1 MDAIDLLIKQHDETK
16 AALKKASKGKL
27 GAAEL
32 RRMADELVAHMV
44 IEEHVFY
51 PRIRELDK
59 DLVKESFEEHAVA
72 RFELAR
78 ALIAEGEEQEVRLGV
93 LKELIEHHIKEE
105 QEELFPKVRRGIPK
119 AELEGQIGDTT
130 VGLQARLMSQAMRKL
145 AGNLNR
151 TNTVCLF
158 TNQIREKVGVQFG
171 SPETQPG
178 GRALKFYASQRLDIR
193 RIETL
198 KEGTEAV
205 GNRVRVKVV
214 KNKVASPFRQAEFD
228 IEYGVGISREGG
240 LLDFG
245 MEHDLVQKSGSFF
258 SYGET
263 RLGQGRNNAKQFLAD
278 NPELAAEIEGKVR
291 AALGLGAE
299 GAAEPARESALAA
312 EPEVAEA
319 KAA

>member
-119 AELEGQIGDTT
+119 AELEGLGRKMEEMFHKAVELGLDKLV
-130 VGLQARLMSQAMRKL
+130 VGHADLKKSPDPAAQRRSGTMRT
-145 AGNLNR
+145 R
-151 TNTVCLF
+151 
-158 TNQIREKVGVQFG
+158 
-171 SPETQPG
+171 
-178 GRALKFYASQRLDIR
+178 GRA
-193 RIETL
+193 
-198 KEGTEAV
+198 
-205 GNRVRVKVV
+205 
-214 KNKVASPFRQAEFD
+214 QA
-228 IEYGVGISREGG
+228 
-240 LLDFG
+240 
-245 MEHDLVQKSGSFF
+245 
-258 SYGET
+258 
-263 RLGQGRNNAKQFLAD
+263 
-278 NPELAAEIEGKVR
+278 AAR
-291 AALGLGAE
+291 
-299 GAAEPARESALAA
+299 
-312 EPEVAEA
+312 
-319 KAA
+319 